1 MATKAR
7 KAKKATKDDKAM
19 KAAKRLKGKAPRK
32 AAAKSAKKSARQ
44 AVKKASVRRV
54 ARPAVRTRAATRA
67 ADDTKAHGKEKGAM
81 PGKMV
86 TIYIMGKQYQ
96 VPEGLT
102 IQQALEYAGLK
113 LLRGCGCRGG
123 FCGACGT
130 VYRKLGDY
138 KLKVA
143 LACQTVVED
152 GMFLTQI
159 PFYPANKALYDIQK
173 MSPSLEAVVTNYPE
187 TLRCLQ
193 CNTCRKVCPQDIE
206 VMQYMAAAMRGDI
219 ARAADLSFDC
229 IMCGL
234 CASRC
239 PGDTVQYHVGEL
251 CRRLYGRYVQP
262 RAKHLER
269 RLAEIKA
276 GKFDKELAELT
287 KMELAELKRR
297 YDARDIEPEDAEE
310 PAEAA
315 AGSSGEVND

>member
-1 MATKAR
+1 
-7 KAKKATKDDKAM
+7 
-19 KAAKRLKGKAPRK
+19 
-32 AAAKSAKKSARQ
+32 
-44 AVKKASVRRV
+44 
-54 ARPAVRTRAATRA
+54 
-67 ADDTKAHGKEKGAM
+67 M

-86 TIYIMGKQYQ
+86 AIYIMGKQYQ

-102 IQQALEYAGLK
+102 IQQALEYAGLR

-130 VYRKLGDY
+130 VYRKLGDH

-152 GMFLTQI
+152 GMYLTQI
-159 PFYPANKALYDIQK
+159 PFYPANKALYDIEK
-173 MSPSLEAVVTNYPE
+173 LSPTLEAIVTNYPE

-206 VMQYMAAAMRGDI
+206 VMQYMAAAMRGDV
-219 ARAADLSFDC
+219 AKAADLSFDC

-262 RAKHLER
+262 KAKHLER
-269 RLAEIKA
+269 RLRELKT
-276 GKFDKELAELT
+276 GKFDKEID
-287 KMELAELKRR
+287 ELAKLSLADLKKL
-297 YDARDIEPEDAEE
+297 YDSRDIEPEEAEE
-310 PAEAA
+310 PAETT
-315 AGSSGEVND
+315 AGPSGEVND